1 MPITNIPVIG
11 YPDYTPYTQITP
23 FTVRD
28 GATYLLTLEA
38 LKDWIRDVLVP
49 AIDTNIAGLET
60 AWETQTNSLVD
71 QTNAIVASLIQDVN
85 DAVDTVVNSSIELQD
100 AVLMGIINNVT
111 SDARVLLDSL
121 YAAKTDVTTLQDL
134 VNTGRLSDAV
144 LTSARAS
151 AIDAAL
157 PDKVIDNT
165 ADLQAEINA
174 AIGRGEAV
182 LRLKRNAV
190 YNVSA
195 PIETSSTT
203 DTTVNRR
210 SIMLVG
216 PATIKPINTF
226 VGSAVIKHSQ
236 SAAQATANSL
246 AIGAG
251 LKDITIDGSSLIA
264 SNVSGYKIDGAWMPI
279 LENVRILN
287 MTGNGID
294 MLADNTINV
303 VDDTYAVVNATLTA
317 VTITGCTG
325 WGLYQTRFAST
336 FTARNLYINNCVSGG
351 ARIVAPHVNWE
362 GGAVANNGGP
372 GIRVT
377 QAASA
382 GGSSLSE
389 AIFRSIEIDTNA
401 VANVWFE
408 NGYNCTLESCR
419 LITREVSG
427 AYVTPIMVKLA
438 GTSGMTVNG
447 IKINKPYVRATQ
459 TVNPA
464 LTVFEFNTDATY
476 CKVIDYVELA
486 GISTA
491 RVLGT
496 RSGVNN
502 TVQNVTGEY
511 IFSDTD
517 KMDNAF
523 AQAYLNAAVT
533 VSTAEADIIWPA
545 VNIDR
550 VTRYNTATGEY
561 QFKDDNGVF
570 RVSGFITVDGTGI
583 SSQRWVR
590 IALRFNPN
598 SGYSTL
604 KYVYLEVQN
613 VAQNQTLP
621 FDFVVYVSTSG
632 ATVKIAAVASTGTA
646 LLAGQQYSAFNVV
659 KVN

>member
-1 MPITNIPVIG
+1 MTIVNPTYPIGPYPGATPV
-11 YPDYTPYTQITP
+11 PQTQP
-23 FTVRD
+23 FTYRD
-28 GATYLLTLEA
+28 GEAYYEQIVRLIKWVNAYLIPTLSDQMTNLGDEFTTEINDLITQVNNAVAEVIASSINLQDPVMAGIVEEPTSASRVALDALYATIASAT
-38 LKDWIRDVLVP
+38 
-49 AIDTNIAGLET
+49 AISDRVSALET
-60 AWETQTNSLVD
+60 
-71 QTNAIVASLIQDVN
+71 
-85 DAVDTVVNSSIELQD
+85 
-100 AVLMGIINNVT
+100 
-111 SDARVLLDSL
+111 LDF
-121 YAAKTDVTTLQDL
+121 T
-134 VNTGRLSDAV
+134 
-144 LTSARAS
+144 
-151 AIDAAL
+151 
-157 PDKVIDNT
+157 PEKVIDNT
-165 ADLQAEINA
+165 SDLQAEINA
-174 AIGRGEAV
+174 AIGRGEAI
-182 LRLKRNAV
+182 LRLKRNTV

-203 DTTVNRR
+203 DTTANRR

-251 LKDITIDGSSLIA
+251 LKDIIIDGSSLIA
-264 SNVSGYKIDGAWMPI
+264 SNVSGYKIDGAWMPVI
-279 LENVRILN
+279 ENVRILN

-294 MLADNTINV
+294 MLADNTINA
-303 VDDTYAVVNATLTA
+303 VDDTYAVVNATITA
-317 VTITGCTG
+317 VTITACTG
-325 WGLYQTRFAST
+325 WGIYQTRFAST
-336 FTARNLYINNCVSGG
+336 FTARNLYINNCGSGG

-362 GGAVANNGGP
+362 GGAVTHNNGP
-372 GIRVT
+372 GIKVT
-377 QAASA
+377 QAESA

-419 LITREVSG
+419 LITNEVSG

-438 GTSGMTVNG
+438 GTSGMTVNS
-447 IKINKPYVRATQ
+447 IRINKPYVRATN
-459 TVNPA
+459 TDNPA
-464 LTVFEFNTDATY
+464 LTIFEFNTDATY
-476 CKVIDYVELA
+476 CKVVDYSEVP
-486 GISTA
+486 GTSTA

-502 TVQNVTGEY
+502 TVQAVTGEY

-517 KMDNAF
+517 SLNNAYT
-523 AQAYLNAAVT
+523 QAYLNTALT
-533 VSTAEADIIWPA
+533 VSTAEADVIWNA
-545 VNIDR
+545 INIDR
-550 VTRYNTATGEY
+550 VSRYNIATGEY

-570 RVSGFITVDGTGI
+570 RVSGFVTVDGTGI

-613 VAQNQTLP
+613 VTQNQTLE
-621 FDFVVYVSTSG
+621 FDFLVFVSTSG

-646 LLAGQQYSAFNVV
+646 LLAGQQYSAFNVI
-659 KVN
+659 KMN